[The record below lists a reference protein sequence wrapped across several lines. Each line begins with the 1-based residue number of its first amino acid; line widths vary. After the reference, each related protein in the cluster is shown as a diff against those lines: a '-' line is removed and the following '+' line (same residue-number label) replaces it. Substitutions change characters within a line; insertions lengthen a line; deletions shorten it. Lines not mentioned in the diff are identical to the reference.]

1 MKKLDG
7 KRVVITGAASG
18 FGRALALA
26 MARRGC
32 RIGIA
37 DINLEGAAETLRL
50 VEGAGGGGEVYQ
62 LDVRELAGW
71 EAMAD
76 HFFSSWGGV
85 DLIVNNAG
93 VVSVGHVGDI
103 APENWEWIFDIN
115 FWGVVFGCHT
125 FVPRMK
131 AQGGGHILNTASA
144 GGLLCMQEMAPYN
157 TSKAGVVA
165 LSETLRSELSP
176 YGIGVTVACPMFFH
190 THLLDEMRYTDEFQ
204 AEFAKATFANARMS
218 AEEVARAVVRA
229 VERRKLY
236 AVPQASGK
244 VLWGIKRISPGFFF
258 GSLAFLNRSGVG
270 RRLFMWMAGK
280 GLLQ

>member
-1 MKKLDG
+1 
-7 KRVVITGAASG
+7 
-18 FGRALALA
+18 
-26 MARRGC
+26 
-32 RIGIA
+32 
-37 DINLEGAAETLRL
+37 
-50 VEGAGGGGEVYQ
+50 
-62 LDVRELAGW
+62 
-71 EAMAD
+71 
-76 HFFSSWGGV
+76 
-85 DLIVNNAG
+85 
-93 VVSVGHVGDI
+93 
-103 APENWEWIFDIN
+103 
-115 FWGVVFGCHT
+115 
-125 FVPRMK
+125 MK

-176 YGIGVTVACPMFFH
+176 YGIGVTVACPMFFN

-218 AEEVARAVVRA
+218 ADEVARAVVRA

-244 VLWGIKRISPGFFF
+244 VLWGIKRVSPGFFF
-258 GSLAFLNRSGVG
+258 GFMAFLNRTGVG